1 MAGLVALVDYSEI
14 AKHVENASE
23 ILVAAERLTSSLARA
38 FERAAGAKKLFFF
51 KVASVSA
58 LKLLAE
64 AGCVVGI
71 NPGISGFLALVR
83 GKSGIRVLLL
93 AGGFSPRFLLLDAR
107 AWPGG
112 EGALQEF
119 AAKVRETAT
128 VVGPPEI
135 KLALNCGTA
144 AREGPGQGARAVLAL
159 AEHMLSVEL
168 SGDREGIIKR
178 LSGGLRR
185 YGERARALGIPSEEY
200 LRRLVAGL
208 CGGADA
214 VSATLTEFCKR
225 NPDSWVAGLPCVAVA
240 AVKAAVRRHREFE
253 SGIDFYTKV
262 LKLAAGAAYV
272 VGKAQTAEFIRGELV
287 RLRNEEYRDY
297 VMHRIGSFTL
307 PLVLALPDRCR
318 ITALETGRR
327 KISCRQP

>member
-14 AKHVENASE
+14 AKHVQNASE
-23 ILVAAERLTSSLARA
+23 ILVVAERLTSSLVRA
-38 FERAAGAKKLFFF
+38 FEQAVGAKKLVFF
-51 KVASVSA
+51 KAASAPA

-64 AGCVVGI
+64 GSYVVGI

-83 GKSGIRVLLL
+83 GKPGIRALLL
-93 AGGFSPRFLLLDAR
+93 AGGFSPSFLLLDAH

-112 EGALQEF
+112 EVALQDLET
-119 AAKVRETAT
+119 KVRETAT
-128 VVGPPEI
+128 VVEVPKI
-135 KLALNCGTA
+135 KLALSCRTA
-144 AREGPGQGARAVLAL
+144 AREGPEQGARAVLAL
-159 AEHMLSVEL
+159 AEHMLSVKL

-178 LSGGLRR
+178 LFGGLRR
-185 YGERARALGIPSEEY
+185 YNERARALGIPSEEY

-225 NPDSWVAGLPCVAVA
+225 NPDSWVAGLPCIAVA
-240 AVKAAVRRHREFE
+240 TVKAAVKRHREFE

-272 VGKAQTAEFIRGELV
+272 VSKAQTVEFIREELAK
-287 RLRNEEYRDY
+287 LRSEEYRDY

-318 ITALETGRR
+318 ITALKTGQRI
-327 KISCRQP
+327 ISCNS